1 MSASHGSQ
9 PRMPEGGTES
19 DFPAAGLARLQREG
33 LTSVMVVG
41 GSTER
46 RDQVARAFHRESP
59 LHDGPF
65 VSVDCGHD
73 EERLRA
79 ALTAWLEPDS
89 AAEPNPYRAA
99 ERGTLYLDQVERLSP
114 DSQRLL
120 LALARRL
127 GGGPITGGDAP
138 CAGRLI
144 TGNPNGLAEAVA
156 AGRFMSELLDALD
169 RVRVQLEASP
179 HGESAG

>member
-1 MSASHGSQ
+1 
-9 PRMPEGGTES
+9 
-19 DFPAAGLARLQREG
+19 
-33 LTSVMVVG
+33 MVVG
-41 GSTER
+41 GTADR

-65 VSVDCGHD
+65 VNVDCGQE
-73 EERLRA
+73 EERLRS
-79 ALTAWLEPDS
+79 ALQGWLEPGA

-99 ERGTLYLDQVERLSP
+99 ERGTLYLDQVERLSA

-120 LALARRL
+120 LVLARRL

-138 CAGRLI
+138 CAGRLV

-156 AGRFMSELLDALD
+156 AGRFMPELLDALD
-169 RVRVQLEASP
+169 RVRVQLE
-179 HGESAG
+179 SA

>member
-1 MSASHGSQ
+1 MSSSSGPHPRGSA
-9 PRMPEGGTES
+9 GGTES
-19 DFPAAGLARLQREG
+19 EFPL
-33 LTSVMVVG
+33 VG
-41 GSTER
+41 GTAAR

-65 VSVDCGHD
+65 VSVDCGSD

-79 ALTAWLEPDS
+79 ALEGWLEPGE
-89 AAEPNPYRAA
+89 AKEPNPYQAA
-99 ERGTLYLDQVERLSP
+99 ERGTLFLDQVERLSL

-120 LALARRL
+120 LVLAQRL
-127 GGGPITGGDAP
+127 GGAAITGGDAP

-156 AGRFMSELLDALD
+156 SGRFLSELLDALD
-169 RVRVQLEASP
+169 RVRVQLE
-179 HGESAG
+179 SA